1 MSAESGQEKTEQATA
16 KRRQDARE
24 KGDVAQSREVNTALL
39 MTAAM
44 ILWFFY
50 TPHFWRQLTEIV
62 AAIWRHSAEFEVTPA
77 SVMVLVGTLMQ
88 KVSLLLAPL
97 MLLALVVG
105 FLASVMQI
113 GWLFSTKA
121 MEPKLSKL
129 NPISGMKKF
138 VSKRMLVDLLKSLAK
153 VLLVGYVAYRTVA
166 GEFEN
171 ALYLVDM
178 DLLDTLRFIGM
189 VSFWI
194 MVKTCLI
201 LIVLAVLDY
210 AYTKWE
216 MEEKL
221 KMTKQEV
228 KEENKESEGDPHLK
242 GRIRSL
248 QMEMARKRMMAD
260 VPTADVVVTNP
271 THLSVALSYQRG
283 KMGAPTVVAKGADHL
298 ALKIR
303 EIARE
308 NQVPL
313 VENVP
318 VARALY
324 KVEVGQ
330 EIPEDMFRAVA
341 EILAYVYGLKGRKE

>member
-1 MSAESGQEKTEQATA
+1 MSSDSGQEKTEQATA
-16 KRRQDARE
+16 KRRQDYRE
-24 KGDVAQSREVNTALL
+24 KGDVAQSKEVNTALL
-39 MTAAM
+39 LTTAM

-50 TPHFWRQLTEIV
+50 APHFWRQLTEII
-62 AAIWRHSAEFEVTPA
+62 AAIWSRSAELEVTST
-77 SVMVLVGTLMQ
+77 SVMVLMGTLMQ
-88 KVSLLLAPL
+88 KISLMLAPL
-97 MLLALVVG
+97 LLLALVVG
-105 FLASVMQI
+105 FVASVMQI
-113 GWLFSTKA
+113 GWLVSAKA
-121 MEPKLSKL
+121 FEPDLKKL

-138 VSKRMLVDLLKSLAK
+138 VSKRMLVELVKSLSK

-171 ALYLVDM
+171 ALYLMDM
-178 DLLDTLRFIGM
+178 DLLETLRFIGK

-194 MVKTCLI
+194 MVKTCGI
-201 LIVLAVLDY
+201 LIILAVLDY
-210 AYTKWE
+210 AYVKWE
-216 MEEKL
+216 MEEKM

-228 KEENKESEGDPHLK
+228 KEENKQTEGDPQLK
-242 GRIRSL
+242 GRIK
-248 QMEMARKRMMAD
+248 QMQFEMARKRMMAE

-271 THLSVALSYQRG
+271 THLSVALSYERG
-283 KMGAPTVVAKGADHL
+283 QMVAPTVVAKGADHL
-298 ALKIR
+298 AMKIR
-303 EIARE
+303 EIARD